1 MFETLSQ
8 GFSTALE
15 KLTRQGVL
23 REDEIS
29 TALREVRAALLEADV
44 TLDITKRFIK
54 SVGEKARGQ
63 AVTKSVTPGQ
73 QVIKIV
79 HDELIKVLEG
89 TSETSNALKIDNP
102 PATILMVGLQGSGKT
117 TTTAKLALRLQ
128 SKEKKKVLM
137 ASLDTRR
144 PAAMEQLEILGKSN
158 SIDTLPI
165 VKNQSAQQ
173 ITSRAIQQASL
184 GGYDVIILDSAGRM
198 QIDNELMKEIETIKD
213 LSNPNET
220 LLIADGLTGQEAVNV
235 ASAFNDR
242 LNISGVVLT
251 RMDGDGRGGAALSM
265 VSTIGR
271 SIKFIGTGEKVEA
284 LEEFHPDRIARR
296 ILGMGDIVSLVEKA
310 SETLEAEKAER
321 SMRRFQKGLFN
332 MNDLKSQLEQ
342 MQKMGGLK
350 SLMGM
355 MPGMGKLTKNLD
367 DKSLDDSV
375 IRRQIALIQSM
386 TKKERVSPNLLQASR
401 KRRIALGAGVE
412 VPELNKLIKMHR
424 QMSDMM
430 KRMGKMGG
438 KGMLKSFME
447 QMSGKKD
454 DSTTSLPDVQML
466 QKQLGSKLPTNLA
479 GLTFKK

>member
-8 GFSTALE
+8 GFSAALE
-15 KLTRQGVL
+15 KLTKQGVL
-23 REDEIS
+23 SEDEIS
-29 TALREVRAALLEADV
+29 TALREVRSALLEADV
-44 TLDITKRFIK
+44 SLDITKRFIK

-89 TSETSNALKIDNP
+89 TSETSNTLKIDNP

-117 TTTAKLALRLQ
+117 TTSAKLALRLQ

-198 QIDNELMKEIETIKD
+198 QIDDELMNEIETIKD

-355 MPGMGKLTKNLD
+355 MPGMGKLSKNLD

-386 TKKERVSPNLLQASR
+386 TKKERASPNLLQASR

-454 DSTTSLPDVQML
+454 DPTPSIPDVQTL
-466 QKQLGSKLPTNLA
+466 QKQFGSKLPTNLA
-479 GLTFKK
+479 GLNFKK

>member
-8 GFSTALE
+8 GFSAALE
-15 KLTRQGVL
+15 KLTKQGVL
-23 REDEIS
+23 SEDEIS
-29 TALREVRAALLEADV
+29 TALREVRSALLEADV
-44 TLDITKRFIK
+44 SLDITKRFIK

-89 TSETSNALKIDNP
+89 TSETSNTLKIDNP

-117 TTTAKLALRLQ
+117 TTSAKLALRLQ

-198 QIDNELMKEIETIKD
+198 QIDDELMKEIETIKD

-271 SIKFIGTGEKVEA
+271 SIKFIGTGEKVDA

-355 MPGMGKLTKNLD
+355 MPGMGKLSKNLD

-386 TKKERVSPNLLQASR
+386 TKKERASPNLLQASR

-454 DSTTSLPDVQML
+454 DPTSSLPDVQML
-466 QKQLGSKLPTNLA
+466 QKQFGSKLPTNLA
-479 GLTFKK
+479 GLNFKK

>member
-8 GFSTALE
+8 GFSAALE
-15 KLTRQGVL
+15 KLTKQGVL

-29 TALREVRAALLEADV
+29 IALREVRSALLEADV
-44 TLDITKRFIK
+44 SLDITKRFIK

-63 AVTKSVTPGQ
+63 SVTKSVTPGQ

-117 TTTAKLALRLQ
+117 TTSAKLALRLK

-165 VKNQSAQQ
+165 VKNQSAEQ

-198 QIDNELMKEIETIKD
+198 QIDDELMKEIETIKN

-271 SIKFIGTGEKVEA
+271 SIKFIGTGEKVDA

-367 DKSLDDSV
+367 DKSIDDSV
-375 IRRQIALIQSM
+375 IKRQIALIQSM
-386 TKKERVSPNLLQASR
+386 TKKERANPNLLQASR
-401 KRRIALGAGVE
+401 KRRIAVGAGVE

-438 KGMLKSFME
+438 RGMLKSFME
-447 QMSGKKD
+447 QMSGKSD
-454 DSTTSLPDVQML
+454 GTAPSLPDAQML
-466 QKQLGSKLPTNLA
+466 QKQFGSRLPTNLA
-479 GLTFKK
+479 GLNFKK

>member
-8 GFSTALE
+8 GFSDALE
-15 KLTRQGVL
+15 KLTKQGVL

-29 TALREVRAALLEADV
+29 TALREVRMALLEADV

-89 TSETSNALKIDNP
+89 PSEISNALKINNP
-102 PATILMVGLQGSGKT
+102 PAIILMVGLQGSGKT
-117 TTTAKLALRLQ
+117 TTSAKLALRLQ
-128 SKEKKKVLM
+128 NKEKKKVLM

-165 VKNQSAQQ
+165 IKNQSPEK

-198 QIDNELMKEIETIKD
+198 QVDEELMVEIEKVKE
-213 LSNPNET
+213 LSSPNET

-235 ASAFNDR
+235 ANAFNDR

-265 VSTIGR
+265 VSTIGK
-271 SIKFIGTGEKVEA
+271 SIKFIGTGEKVDA

-332 MNDLKSQLEQ
+332 MNDLKNQLVQ

-355 MPGMGKLTKNLD
+355 MPGMGKLTKNID
-367 DKSLDDSV
+367 DKSLDDSM
-375 IRRQIALIQSM
+375 IKRQIALIQSM
-386 TKKERVSPNLLQASR
+386 TRKERLFPNMLQASR
-401 KRRIALGAGVE
+401 KKRIAFGAGLE
-412 VPELNKLIKMHR
+412 VAELNKLIKMHR

-438 KGMLKSFME
+438 KGMLKNFMQ
-447 QMSGKKD
+447 QMSGKS
-454 DSTTSLPDVQML
+454 DSLTPSLHDAQLL
-466 QKQLGSKLPTNLA
+466 QKQLGSKLPTNLS
-479 GLTFKK
+479 GLNFKK

>member
-8 GFSTALE
+8 GFSAALE
-15 KLTRQGVL
+15 KLTKQGVL
-23 REDEIS
+23 SEDEIS
-29 TALREVRAALLEADV
+29 TALREVRSALLEADV
-44 TLDITKRFIK
+44 SLDITKRFIK

-117 TTTAKLALRLQ
+117 TTSAKLALRLQ

-198 QIDNELMKEIETIKD
+198 QIDDELMNEIETIKD

-386 TKKERVSPNLLQASR
+386 TKKERASPNLLQASR

-454 DSTTSLPDVQML
+454 DPTSSLPDVQML
-466 QKQLGSKLPTNLA
+466 QKQFGSKLPTNLA
-479 GLTFKK
+479 GLNFKK

>member
-8 GFSTALE
+8 GFSAALE
-15 KLTRQGVL
+15 KLTKQGVL
-23 REDEIS
+23 SEDEIS
-29 TALREVRAALLEADV
+29 TALREVRSALLEADV
-44 TLDITKRFIK
+44 SLDITKRFIK

-117 TTTAKLALRLQ
+117 TTSAKLALRLQ

-198 QIDNELMKEIETIKD
+198 QIDDELMKEIETIKD

-386 TKKERVSPNLLQASR
+386 TKKERASPNLLQASR

-454 DSTTSLPDVQML
+454 DPTSSLPDVQML
-466 QKQLGSKLPTNLA
+466 QKQFGSKLPTNLA
-479 GLTFKK
+479 GLNFKK

>member
-8 GFSTALE
+8 GFSNALE
-15 KLTRQGVL
+15 KLTKQGVL

-29 TALREVRAALLEADV
+29 TALREVRLALLEADV
-44 TLDITKRFIK
+44 TLEITKKFIK

-89 TSETSNALKIDNP
+89 PTETSNALKIDNP
-102 PATILMVGLQGSGKT
+102 PAKILMVGLQGSGKT
-117 TTTAKLALRLQ
+117 TTSAKLALRLQ
-128 SKEKKKVLM
+128 NKEKKKVLM
-137 ASLDTRR
+137 ASLDTSR

-158 SIDTLPI
+158 AIDTLPI
-165 VKNQSAQQ
+165 VNNQSPEQ
-173 ITSRAIQQASL
+173 ITSRALKQASL

-198 QIDNELMKEIETIKD
+198 QIDNELMSEIEKIKN

-220 LLIADGLTGQEAVNV
+220 LLVADGLTGQEAVNV
-235 ASAFNDR
+235 ANAFNDR
-242 LNISGVVLT
+242 LNISGVILT

-265 VSTIGR
+265 VSTIGK
-271 SIKFIGTGEKVEA
+271 SIKFIGTGEKVDA
-284 LEEFHPDRIARR
+284 IEEFHPDRIARR

-332 MNDLKSQLEQ
+332 MNDLKNQLEQ
-342 MQKMGGLK
+342 MQKMGGLQ

-355 MPGMGKLTKNLD
+355 MPGMGKLTKNID
-367 DKSLDDSV
+367 DKALDDSV
-375 IRRQIALIQSM
+375 IKRQIALIQSM
-386 TKKERVSPNLLQASR
+386 TKKERLSPNLLQASR
-401 KRRIALGAGVE
+401 KKRIALGAGLE
-412 VPELNKLIKMHR
+412 VTELNKLIKMHR
-424 QMSDMM
+424 QMSDLM

-438 KGMLKSFME
+438 KGMLKSFMQ
-447 QMSGKKD
+447 QMSDKNN
-454 DSTTSLPDVQML
+454 SISPSMPDAQLL
-466 QKQLGSKLPTNLA
+466 QKQFGSKLPTNLS

>member
-8 GFSTALE
+8 GFSAALE
-15 KLTRQGVL
+15 KLTKQGVL

-29 TALREVRAALLEADV
+29 IALREVRSALLEADV
-44 TLDITKRFIK
+44 SLDITKRFIK

-63 AVTKSVTPGQ
+63 SVTKSVTPGQ

-117 TTTAKLALRLQ
+117 TTSAKLALRLQ

-165 VKNQSAQQ
+165 VKNQSAEQ

-198 QIDNELMKEIETIKD
+198 QIDDELMKEIETIKN

-271 SIKFIGTGEKVEA
+271 SIKFIGTGEKVDA

-386 TKKERVSPNLLQASR
+386 TKKERASPNLLQASR

-454 DSTTSLPDVQML
+454 DPTSSLPDVQML
-466 QKQLGSKLPTNLA
+466 QKQFGSKLPTNLA
-479 GLTFKK
+479 GLNFKK

>member
-29 TALREVRAALLEADV
+29 TALREVRSALLEADV
-44 TLDITKRFIK
+44 SLDITKRFIK

-79 HDELIKVLEG
+79 HDELIKVLKG
-89 TSETSNALKIDNP
+89 TSETSNTLKIDNP

-117 TTTAKLALRLQ
+117 TTSAKLALRLQ

-198 QIDNELMKEIETIKD
+198 QIDDELMNEIETIKD

-355 MPGMGKLTKNLD
+355 MPGMGKLSKNLD

-386 TKKERVSPNLLQASR
+386 TKKERASPNLLQASR

-454 DSTTSLPDVQML
+454 DPTSSLPDVQML
-466 QKQLGSKLPTNLA
+466 QKQFGSKLPTNLA
-479 GLTFKK
+479 GLNFKK

>member
-1 MFETLSQ
+1 MFETLTQ

-15 KLTRQGVL
+15 KLTKQGVL
-23 REDEIS
+23 SEDEIS
-29 TALREVRAALLEADV
+29 TALREVRSALLEADV
-44 TLDITKRFIK
+44 SLDITKRFIK

-117 TTTAKLALRLQ
+117 TTSAKLALRLQ

-198 QIDNELMKEIETIKD
+198 QIDDELMKEIETIKD

-386 TKKERVSPNLLQASR
+386 TKKERASPNLLQASR

-454 DSTTSLPDVQML
+454 DSTSSLPDVQML
-466 QKQLGSKLPTNLA
+466 QKQFGSKLPTNLA
-479 GLTFKK
+479 GLNFKK

>member
-8 GFSTALE
+8 GFSAALE
-15 KLTRQGVL
+15 KLTKQGVL
-23 REDEIS
+23 SEDEIS
-29 TALREVRAALLEADV
+29 TALREVRSALLEADV
-44 TLDITKRFIK
+44 SLDITKRFIK

-89 TSETSNALKIDNP
+89 TSETSNTLKIDNP

-117 TTTAKLALRLQ
+117 TTSAKLALRLQ

-198 QIDNELMKEIETIKD
+198 QIDDELMKEIETIKD

-355 MPGMGKLTKNLD
+355 MPGMGKLSKNLD

-386 TKKERVSPNLLQASR
+386 TKKERASPNLLQASR

-454 DSTTSLPDVQML
+454 DPTSSLPDVQML
-466 QKQLGSKLPTNLA
+466 QKQFGSKLPTNLA
-479 GLTFKK
+479 GLNFKK

>member
-8 GFSTALE
+8 GFSAALE
-15 KLTRQGVL
+15 KLTKQGVL
-23 REDEIS
+23 SEDEIS
-29 TALREVRAALLEADV
+29 TALREVRSALLEADV
-44 TLDITKRFIK
+44 SLDITKRFIK

-89 TSETSNALKIDNP
+89 TSETSNTLKIDNP

-117 TTTAKLALRLQ
+117 TTSAKLALRLQ

-198 QIDNELMKEIETIKD
+198 QIDDELMNEIETIKD
-213 LSNPNET
+213 LSTPNET

-386 TKKERVSPNLLQASR
+386 TKKERASPNLLQASR

-454 DSTTSLPDVQML
+454 DPTSSLPDVQML
-466 QKQLGSKLPTNLA
+466 QKQFGSKLPTNLA
-479 GLTFKK
+479 GLNFKK

>member
-15 KLTRQGVL
+15 KLTKQGVL
-23 REDEIS
+23 SEDEIS
-29 TALREVRAALLEADV
+29 TALREVRSALLEADV
-44 TLDITKRFIK
+44 SLDITKRFIK

-117 TTTAKLALRLQ
+117 TTSAKLALRLQ

-173 ITSRAIQQASL
+173 ITSRAMQQASL

-198 QIDNELMKEIETIKD
+198 QIDDELMKEIETIKD

-386 TKKERVSPNLLQASR
+386 TKKERASPNLLQASR

-454 DSTTSLPDVQML
+454 DPTSSLPDVQML
-466 QKQLGSKLPTNLA
+466 QKQFGSKLPTNLA
-479 GLTFKK
+479 GLNFKK

>member
-8 GFSTALE
+8 GFSAALE
-15 KLTRQGVL
+15 KLTKQGVL
-23 REDEIS
+23 SEDEIS
-29 TALREVRAALLEADV
+29 TALREVRSALLEADV
-44 TLDITKRFIK
+44 SLDITKRFIK

-89 TSETSNALKIDNP
+89 TSETSNTLKIDNP

-117 TTTAKLALRLQ
+117 TTSAKLALRLQ

-198 QIDNELMKEIETIKD
+198 QIDDELMKEIETIKD

-386 TKKERVSPNLLQASR
+386 TKKERASPNLLQASR

-454 DSTTSLPDVQML
+454 DPTSSLPDVQML
-466 QKQLGSKLPTNLA
+466 QKQFGSKLPTNLA
-479 GLTFKK
+479 GLNFKK

>member
-1 MFETLSQ
+1 MFESLSQ
-8 GFSTALE
+8 GFSSALE
-15 KLTRQGVL
+15 KLTKQGVL

-29 TALREVRAALLEADV
+29 TALREVRVALLEADV
-44 TLDITKRFIK
+44 TLEITKRFIK

-79 HDELIKVLEG
+79 HDELIKVLDG
-89 TSETSNALKIDNP
+89 PSEISNTLKIDNP

-117 TTTAKLALRLQ
+117 TTSAKLALRLQ

-144 PAAMEQLEILGKSN
+144 PAAMEQLEVLGKTN

-165 VKNQSAQQ
+165 VTNQSPEQ
-173 ITSRAIQQASL
+173 ITSRAMQQASL

-198 QIDNELMKEIETIKD
+198 QIDDELMIEIEKIKK

-235 ASAFNDR
+235 ASAFNDQ

-265 VSTIGR
+265 VSTTGR
-271 SIKFIGTGEKVEA
+271 SIKFIGTGEKVDA

-310 SETLEAEKAER
+310 SETLEVEKAER

-332 MNDLKSQLEQ
+332 MNDLKNQLEQ

-355 MPGMGKLTKNLD
+355 MPGMGKLIKNLD
-367 DKSLDDSV
+367 DKSLDDN
-375 IRRQIALIQSM
+375 IIKRQIALIQSM
-386 TKKERVSPNLLQASR
+386 TRKERLFPNLLQASR
-401 KRRIALGAGVE
+401 KKRIALGAGAE

-447 QMSGKKD
+447 QMSGKND
-454 DSTTSLPDVQML
+454 GTDSSLPDAQVL
-466 QKQLGSKLPTNLA
+466 QKQFGSKLPTNLA
-479 GLTFKK
+479 GLNFKK

>member
-8 GFSTALE
+8 GFSNALE
-15 KLTRQGVL
+15 KLTKQGVL

-29 TALREVRAALLEADV
+29 TALREVRMALLEADV
-44 TLDITKRFIK
+44 TLEIIKKFIK
-54 SVGEKARGQ
+54 SVGEKAQGQ

-89 TSETSNALKIDNP
+89 PGETSNALKIDNP

-117 TTTAKLALRLQ
+117 TTSAKLALRLQ
-128 SKEKKKVLM
+128 NKEKKKVLM
-137 ASLDTRR
+137 ASLDTSR

-165 VKNQSAQQ
+165 VKNQSPEQ
-173 ITSRAIQQASL
+173 ITSRAMKQASL

-198 QIDNELMKEIETIKD
+198 QIDNELMSQIENIKK

-220 LLIADGLTGQEAVNV
+220 LLVADGLTGQEAVNV
-235 ASAFNDR
+235 ANAFNDR
-242 LNISGVVLT
+242 LNISGVILT

-265 VSTIGR
+265 VSTIGK
-271 SIKFIGTGEKVEA
+271 SIKFIGTGEKVDA
-284 LEEFHPDRIARR
+284 IEEFHPDRIARR

-332 MNDLKSQLEQ
+332 MNDLKNQLEQ

-355 MPGMGKLTKNLD
+355 MPGMGKLAKNID
-367 DKSLDDSV
+367 DKSLDDTV
-375 IRRQIALIQSM
+375 IKRQIALIQSM
-386 TKKERVSPNLLQASR
+386 TKKERLSPNLLQASR
-401 KRRIALGAGVE
+401 KKRIALGAGLE

-438 KGMLKSFME
+438 KGMLKNFMQ
-447 QMSGKKD
+447 QMSGKGD
-454 DSTTSLPDVQML
+454 GISPSMPDAQLL
-466 QKQLGSKLPTNLA
+466 QRQLGSKLPTNLS
-479 GLTFKK
+479 GLNFKK

>member
-8 GFSTALE
+8 GFSAALE
-15 KLTRQGVL
+15 KLTKQGVL
-23 REDEIS
+23 SEDEIS
-29 TALREVRAALLEADV
+29 TALREVRSALLEADV
-44 TLDITKRFIK
+44 SLDITKRFIK

-89 TSETSNALKIDNP
+89 TSETSNTLKIDNP

-117 TTTAKLALRLQ
+117 TTSAKLALRLQ
-128 SKEKKKVLM
+128 NKEKKKVLM

-198 QIDNELMKEIETIKD
+198 QIDDELMNEIETIKD
-213 LSNPNET
+213 LSTPNET

-355 MPGMGKLTKNLD
+355 MPGMGKLSKNLD

-386 TKKERVSPNLLQASR
+386 TKKERASPNLLQASR

-454 DSTTSLPDVQML
+454 DPTSSLPDVQML
-466 QKQLGSKLPTNLA
+466 QKQFGSKLPTNLA
-479 GLTFKK
+479 GLNFKK

>member
-8 GFSTALE
+8 GFSAALE
-15 KLTRQGVL
+15 KLTKQGVL
-23 REDEIS
+23 SEDEIS
-29 TALREVRAALLEADV
+29 TALREVRSALLEADV
-44 TLDITKRFIK
+44 SLDITKRFIK

-117 TTTAKLALRLQ
+117 TTSAKLALRLQ

-198 QIDNELMKEIETIKD
+198 QIDDELMNEIETIKD

-235 ASAFNDR
+235 AIAFNDR

-386 TKKERVSPNLLQASR
+386 TKKERASPNLLQASR

-454 DSTTSLPDVQML
+454 DPTSSLPDVQML
-466 QKQLGSKLPTNLA
+466 QKQFGSKLPTNLA
-479 GLTFKK
+479 GLNFKK

>member
-8 GFSTALE
+8 GFSAALE
-15 KLTRQGVL
+15 KLTKQGVL
-23 REDEIS
+23 SEDEIS
-29 TALREVRAALLEADV
+29 TALREVRSALLEADV
-44 TLDITKRFIK
+44 SLDITKRFIK

-89 TSETSNALKIDNP
+89 TSETSNTLKIDNP

-117 TTTAKLALRLQ
+117 TTSAKLALRLQ

-198 QIDNELMKEIETIKD
+198 QIDDELMKEIETIKD

-386 TKKERVSPNLLQASR
+386 TKKERASPNLLQASR

-454 DSTTSLPDVQML
+454 DRTSSLPDVQML
-466 QKQLGSKLPTNLA
+466 QKQFGSKLPTNLA
-479 GLTFKK
+479 GLNFKK

>member
-8 GFSTALE
+8 GFSAALE
-15 KLTRQGVL
+15 KLTKQGVL
-23 REDEIS
+23 SEDEIS
-29 TALREVRAALLEADV
+29 TALREVRSALLEADV
-44 TLDITKRFIK
+44 SLDITKRFIK

-89 TSETSNALKIDNP
+89 TSETSNTLKINNP

-117 TTTAKLALRLQ
+117 TTSAKLALRLQ

-198 QIDNELMKEIETIKD
+198 QIDDELMNEIETIKD
-213 LSNPNET
+213 LSTPNET

-386 TKKERVSPNLLQASR
+386 TKKERASPNLLQASR

-454 DSTTSLPDVQML
+454 DPTSSLPDVQML
-466 QKQLGSKLPTNLA
+466 QKQFGSKLPTNLA
-479 GLTFKK
+479 GLNFKK